1 MQRRLKFAGLTVLG
15 IAVLATLGYQWYLSW
30 VTREYG
36 QHLPRIGI
44 TVDTTDREYYV
55 FAPNDVPDAPMP
67 LVFLLNGGDAGH
79 WRFPQQ
85 FAWQALAE
93 ELGIVLAV
101 PVGKYVQD
109 NEGAWQLNTSAST
122 YQDIDYINHIIDDV
136 AERHVIDPDRLY
148 AVGYSLGSMFA
159 YELAC
164 HLSHRFAAIASFA
177 GSMPIRPTDCD
188 PKRHVPLMHIHG
200 VNDPIIAYAN
210 TWDWKHWPAV
220 GTMRDI
226 PGLVAFWRS
235 RYRCGTVDTAESP
248 SEVHTVY
255 AECEQNA
262 TVEHYQLLA
271 GTHEW
276 PATLGE
282 RPTYEVIW
290 AFLSRYALPQTASST

>member
-1 MQRRLKFAGLTVLG
+1 MQQRLKRVGLLSIG
-15 IAVLATLGYQWYLSW
+15 IVVLATLGYQWYVSW

-36 QHLPRIGI
+36 QHLPRIDI
-44 TVDTTDREYYV
+44 TVGATDREYYV
-55 FAPNDVPDAPMP
+55 FAPNGAPDAPMP

-101 PVGKYVQD
+101 PVGKYAGD
-109 NEGAWQLNTSAST
+109 NEGAWQLNTSANA
-122 YQDIDYINHIIDDV
+122 YQDIEYINYIIDDI
-136 AERHVIDPDRLY
+136 AGRHIVDADRLY

-177 GSMPIRPTDCD
+177 GTMPVRPTHCD

-200 VNDPIIAYAN
+200 VKDPIIAYAS
-210 TWDWKHWPAV
+210 TWDWKNWPAV
-220 GTMRDI
+220 GTMHDV
-226 PGLVAFWRS
+226 PALVEFWRL
-235 RYRCGTVDTAESP
+235 RYGCRTVKTAQSS
-248 SEVHTVY
+248 SERHAVY

-262 TVEHYQLLA
+262 TVEHYRLLA
-271 GTHEW
+271 GTHAW
-276 PATLGE
+276 PATLNE
-282 RPTYEVIW
+282 RPTYQTIW
-290 AFLSRYALPQTASST
+290 SFLSRYALPQTASST